1 MAELAREG
9 AREGGGEG
17 VASLFGDLVG
27 QPRAVGLLEAALRQ
41 RRVAPAYLF
50 AGPEGVGRRLAAL
63 RFLEGLV
70 VGEGVEG
77 DAAVRRR
84 LAQGNHPD
92 LLWVEPTYS
101 HQGKLVPASQAEAE
115 GVNRRTPPQLR
126 LEQIRDVSRFLS
138 RRSVEARGAMVVLE
152 AAEAMAEAAANAL
165 LKTLEEPGDG
175 LLILISAAPDR
186 LLSTIRSRCQQI
198 PFRRLEPRQLRQV
211 LARQGAGPIDGAG
224 GKGAAGEGGV
234 AGDGAAG
241 KSGVARA
248 GGCRDGA
255 AGAGAARDGGSAGA
269 GGGRDGAAGK
279 SGADRDGG
287 SAGDGGLAGAGGAA
301 GDGGATGDGLAR
313 DDDPPE
319 LLELAAGSP
328 GALLEHRR
336 QWRGLPEGLAER
348 LGALPSDPLSALAL
362 ARDLSEALDGDQ
374 QLWLL
379 NWLQLSRW
387 RRQPRPA
394 ELERLEQLRR
404 QLRSHVQPRLAWE
417 VALLELAGLKAQ

>member
-1 MAELAREG
+1 MAEL

-211 LARQGAGPIDGAG
+211 LERQGAGPIDGAG

-234 AGDGAAG
+234 AGDG
-241 KSGVARA
+241 
-248 GGCRDGA
+248 GGRDRA

-287 SAGDGGLAGAGGAA
+287 AGDGAA
-301 GDGGATGDGLAR
+301 GKSGATGDGLAR

>member
-1 MAELAREG
+1 MAELAREL
-9 AREGGGEG
+9 AREGGGEGGGEG
-17 VASLFGDLVG
+17 VASLFGALVG

-211 LARQGAGPIDGAG
+211 LERQGAGPIDGAG

-234 AGDGAAG
+234 AGDG
-241 KSGVARA
+241 
-248 GGCRDGA
+248 
-255 AGAGAARDGGSAGA
+255 
-269 GGGRDGAAGK
+269 GGRDRAAGK

-287 SAGDGGLAGAGGAA
+287 AGDGAA
-301 GDGGATGDGLAR
+301 GKSGATGDGLAR